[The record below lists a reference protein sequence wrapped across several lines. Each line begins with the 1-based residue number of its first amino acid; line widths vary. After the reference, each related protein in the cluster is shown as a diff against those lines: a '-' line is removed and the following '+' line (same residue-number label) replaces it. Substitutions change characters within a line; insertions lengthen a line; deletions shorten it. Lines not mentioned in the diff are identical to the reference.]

1 MAQQLGMSMPG
12 SQRGRRA
19 FPNVYTGLMAVAVV
33 ALLAACI
40 VVWMN
45 GMRIG
50 PGGDAMCALNI
61 HPDKGA
67 LNLGK

>member
-1 MAQQLGMSMPG
+1 MPG

-19 FPNVYTGLMAVAVV
+19 SLNVYTGLMAVAVV
-33 ALLAACI
+33 ALLAGCI
-40 VVWMN
+40 VTWMN

-50 PGGDAMCALNI
+50 PGGDAMAALAI
-61 HPDKGA
+61 HPKQGQ

>member
-1 MAQQLGMSMPG
+1 MPG
-12 SQRGRRA
+12 SQRGRR
-19 FPNVYTGLMAVAVV
+19 PSLNVYTGLMAVAVV
-33 ALLAACI
+33 ALLAGCI

-50 PGGDAMCALNI
+50 PGGDAMSALSI